1 MSYEVEAIPDS
12 MSSPVVPQSSP
23 TLREERV
30 VDPYAVIPTRLS
42 GQPDTIKG
50 TEDKT
55 VDTVRLSPQVAL
67 LARREQKFRQQQQA
81 LERDRATLA
90 AEKQEIAQFRA
101 MKEKLD
107 AKDYSGLD
115 GLVDYNDYSQFQ
127 VNRLNGANP
136 VDDEIKRLNG
146 KISDIEKNTQL
157 NIERQFEAA
166 VQERR
171 IATSELVDKTDN
183 FPRIKRAKAQEAVVQ
198 HILQTWEHDS
208 KELTIEQ
215 AAKEVED
222 ILLEKATQWASL
234 LQNEEQEPPK
244 KQLPPLKQ
252 GLRTLTNQVTA
263 GDVSKRPRISLQH
276 LSESD
281 RWNEARRRAEEKL
294 QNR

>member
-1 MSYEVEAIPDS
+1 V
-12 MSSPVVPQSSP
+12 SSPVVPQSSP
-23 TLREERV
+23 SMREERV
-30 VDPYAVIPTRLS
+30 IDPYAIKPTRLS
-42 GQPDTIKG
+42 GQPDTNKG
-50 TEDKT
+50 IEDKT
-55 VDTVRLSPQVAL
+55 EGTVRLSPQVAL

-81 LERDRATLA
+81 LERERATLA
-90 AEKQEIAQFRA
+90 AEKQEIAQLRA

-115 GLVDYNDYSQFQ
+115 GLVDYNDYSQYQ

-146 KISDIEKNTQL
+146 KIADIEKNSQQ

-171 IATSELVDKTDN
+171 IATAELVDKTAN

-208 KELTIEQ
+208 KELSIEQ
-215 AAKEVED
+215 AAKEVEE
-222 ILLEKATQWASL
+222 ILLEKAQQWSSL
-234 LQNEEQEPPK
+234 LAEEQEVEPK

-263 GDVSKRPRISLQH
+263 SDVTKRQRVSLQH
-276 LSESD
+276 LSETE
-281 RWNEARRRAEEKL
+281 RWNEARKRAEEKL